1 MSSRLTSIT
10 INTAHLDEMLQFYRI
25 IGVDFATTN
34 VDKGGKVFR
43 AKLGETEFSL
53 FSIPT
58 AEKARTPGL
67 QLSFA
72 VEKLEEM
79 AKLLAQVPKAM
90 LMMEPTEM
98 PDGKKAIL
106 LDPEGRAVELSEIK
120 IKN

>member
-25 IGVDFATTN
+25 IGVDFVSTN
-34 VDKGGKVFR
+34 VDKGSKVFR

-53 FSIPT
+53 ISVPV
-58 AEKARTPGL
+58 AEKLKSPGL

-72 VEKLEEM
+72 VERLDEM

-90 LMMEPTEM
+90 LMMEPSEM

-106 LDPEGRAVELSEIK
+106 LDPEGRAVELAEIK
-120 IKN
+120 NRG